1 MPIEIKVT
9 SPGITISQGR
19 TFMVTD
25 EHGEID
31 ANGDEGVYALDTRYI
46 SFYRLYINRMSWK
59 LVNSSQVSFYAS
71 RIHLTND
78 PLETEDGPILG
89 NALNLTLNRMVGEGI
104 HEEFE
109 IVNYATHPVRFVL
122 EVGMRSDFADIFE
135 VKSHHIIQRGRQETH
150 WNDQTK
156 TLSTTYNDRDFHRGA
171 IYQVSHSSSPAGY
184 ANGHIYFV
192 VKLDHNELW
201 HACGDLMLEHGEN
214 VKRSIF
220 PCSYSQQTTVSQE
233 NVAQKNA
240 SQETASHETILTP
253 TRTKKVA
260 SSAAPVPSAAI
271 QQMISPGKATTSQAG
286 AAETAAKMS
295 AAQQTQTQAQTAAQ
309 DNASQPDA
317 VTQDGAGMPTTIA
330 PPSPTGFYNNVPRI
344 ELLMHFARRQLQWR
358 EICTSLHSSNDNVE
372 RMYQQAIDDMGALR
386 IYDLDV
392 SETAWVPAA
401 GVPWFVTLFGR
412 DSLIVSYQN
421 MAVSPGFARGALY
434 RLAQY
439 QGTEK
444 VDWRDEQPGKI
455 MHEIRFGELAFFHKI
470 PFTPYYGTADATI
483 LYLIVLSETYRWT
496 GDASLLTECCNIAE
510 KCLDWIDHWGD
521 LDGDGFQEYKTFST
535 LGYNNMAWK
544 DGANAVVY
552 RDGRQVPQPKGTC
565 ELQGY
570 VYDAKLRMA
579 EVFEVLGDHTKAQAL
594 RQQAQALKQRFN
606 EVFWMA
612 DEGCYAFGIDP
623 DKKQINAVASNAG
636 QCLWS
641 GIADQDK
648 AVSTAKRL
656 LQEDMWNGWGIRT
669 LSCKN
674 PAYNPYD
681 YQLGSVWPHDNGI
694 IAAGFKRYGLADEA
708 NQVICAQFEAIELFD
723 SLRPPELYAGVPRES
738 NMTGFPVLYPGGAN
752 IPQAWATGS
761 IFHMV
766 RTMLGLRADAPHHK
780 LYVNPTLPEWLPDL
794 ELHDLCV
801 GTCKLNLHFWRQG
814 QTSHWEVT
822 SIQPE
827 PGTPDAEKIQVEDEP
842 ENNVV

>member
-25 EHGEID
+25 EQGEINP
-31 ANGDEGVYALDTRYI
+31 NGDQGVYALDTRFI
-46 SFYRLYINRMSWK
+46 SFYRLYINRMAWK

-71 RIHLTND
+71 RMYLTND
-78 PLETEDGPILG
+78 PVETEEGEILG
-89 NALNLTLNRMVGEGI
+89 HTLNLTLNRMVGEGI

-109 IVNYATHPVRFVL
+109 IISYATHPIRFVL
-122 EVGMRSDFADIFE
+122 EIGMRSDFADIFE

-150 WNDQTK
+150 WNDRTK

-192 VKLDHNELW
+192 VKLNHNEQW
-201 HACGDLMLEHGEN
+201 HACGDLMLEHGED

-220 PCSYSQQTTVSQE
+220 PCSFSQQKTVSQE
-233 NVAQKNA
+233 TVSQKGP
-240 SQETASHETILTP
+240 SSKETILTP
-253 TRTKKVA
+253 TLTKKVVESA
-260 SSAAPVPSAAI
+260 TPGQSATTPDMVSPAQAAPSQTAI
-271 QQMISPGKATTSQAG
+271 QDAATP
-286 AAETAAKMS
+286 
-295 AAQQTQTQAQTAAQ
+295 AAQQAQPVIQQNAAQ
-309 DNASQPDA
+309 PAA
-317 VTQDGAGMPTTIA
+317 GTQDAPGIPETIQ
-330 PPSPTGFYNNVPRI
+330 PPGPTGIYTTPPQV

-358 EICTSLHSSNDNVE
+358 ENCTSLLSHYNNLE
-372 RMYQQAIDDMGALR
+372 RMYRQAIDDMGALR

-439 QGTEK
+439 QGTER

-483 LYLIVLSETYRWT
+483 LYLIVLSEIYRWT
-496 GDASLLTECCNIAE
+496 GDISLLTEYRPIAE
-510 KCLDWIDHWGD
+510 KCLEWIDQWGD

-552 RDGRQVPQPKGTC
+552 GDGRQVPQPKGTC

-579 EVFEVLGDHTKAQAL
+579 EIFDVLGDHTRAQAL
-594 RQQAQALKQRFN
+594 RQQAQTLRQRFN

-612 DEGCYAFGIDP
+612 HEGCYAFGLDP
-623 DKKQINAVASNAG
+623 NKKQIDAVASNAG

-648 AVSTAKRL
+648 AVSTARRL

-669 LSCKN
+669 LSSKN

-694 IAAGFKRYGLADEA
+694 IAAGFKRYGLVDEA
-708 NQVICAQFEAIELFD
+708 NQIIHAQFQAIELFD
-723 SLRPPELYAGVPRES
+723 SFRPPELYAGVSRVS
-738 NMTGFPVLYPGGAN
+738 NITGFPVLYPGGAN

-766 RTMLGLRADAPHHK
+766 RTMLGLRADAPHGK

-794 ELHDLCV
+794 TLQDLRV
-801 GTCKLNLHFWRQG
+801 GTCKLSLHFWRQG

-822 SIQPE
+822 GIEAE
-827 PGTPDAEKIQVEDEP
+827 PGTVGAEKIQVEDEP
-842 ENNVV
+842 ESNVV